1 MERKRWVMTEKP
13 CDTCDKECVGG
24 IIYGN
29 CQQFL
34 TWRRELNQ
42 IDACLAMILSLSGAT
57 VTSE

>member
-1 MERKRWVMTEKP
+1 MAEKRGLMTEKP

-34 TWRRELNQ
+34 SWRSELNQ
-42 IDACLAMILSLSGAT
+42 IDVCLDMILSFSRAT
-57 VTSE
+57 VSSE

>member
-1 MERKRWVMTEKP
+1 MAAKP

-34 TWRRELNQ
+34 ARRREINRL
-42 IDACLAMILSLSGAT
+42 DVCLESFFSLSGSS

>member
-1 MERKRWVMTEKP
+1 LMTVKP

-34 TWRRELNQ
+34 KWRSELNQ
-42 IDACLAMILSLSGAT
+42 IDVCLDFILSLNRVT
-57 VTSE
+57 VTSQ